1 MIRHIVIVSLEK
13 GFLDNEKLVRYSET
27 FKMMEEEYDYIIS
40 AEIKEN
46 AVNRKGNGD
55 FAMIVDVENI
65 EGFEEYLLNPLH
77 KLVSNEIKEYVV
89 SKTKIDY
96 EI

>member
-13 GFLDNEKLVRYSET
+13 GFLDKEKLEGYSKT
-27 FKMMEEEYDYIIS
+27 FQKMEEEYDYIIS
-40 AEIKEN
+40 AKIKGN
-46 AVNRKGNGD
+46 SVDRKGNGD
-55 FAMIVDVENI
+55 FAMIVDVKNI
-65 EGFEEYLLNPLH
+65 EGFEKYLLNPLH